1 MNARPRNVFLTGA
14 SSGIGAAL
22 ATRLLDEGHHVW
34 GTSRDKGRLAG
45 FPRLHP
51 VEMTLEDP
59 ASVEQAWNMALAQAG
74 AMHVVVQNA
83 GAGHFGSIEE
93 VSLEDSRRVWSVL
106 VEGPL
111 LILKLAA
118 EHLRPR
124 REGMIIGISSL
135 AAEMPICFCSH
146 YSAAKAAF
154 STLLAGLWMELKP
167 FGVQVVDVRPG
178 DFRTGFNDALPRT
191 MPEKSAYAP
200 WAQSAWLANQK
211 LMATAPAPD
220 VIAAAI
226 LRLLLAKKAPAILRE
241 AAFFQSRIAPL
252 GPRLLS
258 RECLLQSIRTYY
270 DLNRVD
276 ARERGRE

>member
-1 MNARPRNVFLTGA
+1 MTSRPTNVFLTGA

-22 ATRLLDEGHHVW
+22 ARRLLDEGYHVW
-34 GTSRDKGRLAG
+34 GTSRDKSRLAA
-45 FPRLHP
+45 FSRLHQ
-51 VEMTLEDP
+51 VEMTIEEP
-59 ASVEQAWNMALAQAG
+59 ESVQQAWKVALSEAG
-74 AMHVVVQNA
+74 EFHVVIQNA

-118 EHLRPR
+118 EHLRPK
-124 REGMIIGISSL
+124 REGTIIGISSL

-167 FGVQVVDVRPG
+167 FGVQVVDFRPG
-178 DFRTGFNDALPRT
+178 DICTAFNDALPRT

-200 WAQSAWLANQK
+200 WAQSAWLANQR
-211 LMATAPAPD
+211 LMAAAPAPD
-220 VIAAAI
+220 LIAGANPATAAHDESSRGDAGGRVLPGDDCPSRTALPFPGTPPANHPHL
-226 LRLLLAKKAPAILRE
+226 LR
-241 AAFFQSRIAPL
+241 SRP
-252 GPRLLS
+252 S
-258 RECLLQSIRTYY
+258 RCPGT
-270 DLNRVD
+270 
-276 ARERGRE
+276 